1 VKRVVRLLLSISCAA
16 VGLGCGK
23 SNGNVSTSMSIDAG
37 SEPPMR
43 PGSPATWYDA
53 GADRG
58 NTCTDGACMGGT
70 GMGGPCAG
78 GTGMGGT
85 CMGENSI
92 DDEMFRTGPCE
103 PADCAINGLPIEFE
117 NHGFAETFGC
127 CLDED
132 DVTVGCGIM
141 IEGGPC
147 VPQPRQDS
155 RCPWFTQGLNDERQS
170 CCTES
175 GLCGVDAWSLGR
187 LRDGA
192 FRAAQ
197 RILYRTRSGPLRWV
211 RDPGIRG
218 CRIRLSTP
226 TTERAELPSCA

>member
-1 VKRVVRLLLSISCAA
+1 
-16 VGLGCGK
+16 
-23 SNGNVSTSMSIDAG
+23 
-37 SEPPMR
+37 
-43 PGSPATWYDA
+43 
-53 GADRG
+53 
-58 NTCTDGACMGGT
+58 MGGT

-85 CMGENSI
+85 CMGGNSI

-175 GLCGVDAWSLGR
+175 GLCGVDAWSLGMGCV
-187 LRDGA
+187 DYA
-192 FRAAQ
+192 
-197 RILYRTRSGPLRWV
+197 TVRSGPLSEFFTVPDPV
-211 RDPGIRG
+211 RCDGSEIPGSEDAG
-218 CRIRLSTP
+218 SD
-226 TTERAELPSCA
+226 